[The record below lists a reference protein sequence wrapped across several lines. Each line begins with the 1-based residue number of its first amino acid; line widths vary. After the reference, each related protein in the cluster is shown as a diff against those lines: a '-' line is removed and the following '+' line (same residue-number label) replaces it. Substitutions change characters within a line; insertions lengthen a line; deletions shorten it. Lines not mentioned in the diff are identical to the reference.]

1 MKSTTFGEFLSIQ
14 LVSLLIA
21 IISLT
26 LLIRRVREARRAT
39 EKSGGLVA

>member
-1 MKSTTFGEFLSIQ
+1 VGFLSIQ

-21 IISLT
+21 MISLT

-39 EKSGGLVA
+39 GKGV